1 MTRDKGKKKYSILAD
16 QLLAETLFP
25 ESDDKKKDQSASKKD
40 PLASQVWRMYT
51 KAKDNL
57 PNGSRLENITWRMMA
72 MTLKNR
78 PPSKETEEMSIDTEE
93 KPKENADSP
102 CTTDAAA
109 AAAVDI
115 KSQHPTTP
123 PPPDDTVGLLSSS
136 APPYTFDFMPP
147 ETAAENV
154 LISGSSLA
162 ENLHRCTVCVW
173 NLAALLYFK
182 FIKYLFYSPVAGKAT
197 CWSFTTDIPG

>member
-25 ESDDKKKDQSASKKD
+25 ETTDDKKDQNASKNKD

-78 PPSKETEEMSIDTEE
+78 PPSKDTEEMAVDNHNGNDE
-93 KPKENADSP
+93 KKQQQSSSSCSEN
-102 CTTDAAA
+102 TNNAA

-115 KSQHPTTP
+115 KSQQHPTTP

-136 APPYTFDFMPP
+136 APPYTFDFMPG
-147 ETAAENV
+147 ENAVENV
-154 LISGSSLA
+154 LVSGSSRA
-162 ENLHRCTVCVW
+162 ENMHRCTVRVW
-173 NLAALLYFK
+173 NLPAALLSLVY
-182 FIKYLFYSPVAGKAT
+182 
-197 CWSFTTDIPG
+197 